1 MERFYPVFLKIKD
14 RLCVVVGGGNVAER
28 KVKTLLNDGARV
40 KVISPALSEDLQAL
54 VNDGSILWEPRG
66 YQLGDL
72 QGAYLAFAATNRKD
86 INEQVYYDGS
96 QAAIP
101 VNTIDNQELCDFI
114 VPSRVERGKLQ
125 IAISTSGASPALTKH
140 LRQELENHFGDE
152 YDLFLDWMQ
161 QLRNWLLENEP
172 AEAKRREIFQQVVK
186 SNVLDLLKNKRIK
199 EAKEIIYAH
208 TKQEI
213 ELSE

>member
-1 MERFYPVFLKIKD
+1 MERLYPIFLKITD

-28 KVKTLLNDGARV
+28 KVKTLLQDGAKV
-40 KVISPALSEDLQAL
+40 KVISPELTEGLQAL
-54 VNDGSILWEPRG
+54 VNDDVVAWEARG
-66 YQLGDL
+66 YQFGDL
-72 QGAYLAFAATNRKD
+72 QGAYLAFAATNRRD
-86 INEQVYYDGS
+86 VNEQVYYDGF

-125 IAISTSGASPALTKH
+125 IAISTSGASPALTKY

-161 QLRNWLLENEP
+161 KLRIWLLEHEP
-172 AEAKRREIFQQVVK
+172 IEAKRREIFQQVVR
-186 SNVLDLLKNKRIK
+186 SSILDLLKNKRIQ